1 MHVKVRGNKVI
12 LLTKLTLS
20 VIEDLTSIHLDFNN
34 YDIHDIQS
42 QFESNFFTKEQ
53 VST

>member
-12 LLTKLTLS
+12 LLTQLTLNI
-20 VIEDLTSIHLDFNN
+20 IEDLPSIHLDFNH

-42 QFESNFFTKEQ
+42 QLESSFYTKQQ